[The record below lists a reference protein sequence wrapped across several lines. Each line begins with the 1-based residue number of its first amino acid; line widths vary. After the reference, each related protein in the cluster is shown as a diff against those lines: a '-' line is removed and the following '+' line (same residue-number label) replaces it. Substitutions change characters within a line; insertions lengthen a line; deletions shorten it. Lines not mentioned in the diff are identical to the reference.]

1 MSFSQLAQ
9 PTAFRQP
16 FLLHCRLPPIH
27 PSESLHFREQD
38 AQRVLIHNQEH
49 KRATPKETAALP
61 PPAISTLVFSKVD
74 GKTFRF
80 SSWKSARAG
89 TNHTKST
96 IVKALRSQRVTTNG
110 WSIVSVTKTAATNL
124 PHIPPREKTITVPAG
139 RSVVTDGSS
148 ANCRNTTPA
157 AAGMLSQNGS
167 SSSSSGSIL
176 RSSILRSSSVDNV
189 TDKTAA
195 TADLIALDGWKTAGG
210 AAVAVSAASFQQ
222 GASWTEDAVNATKGE
237 SSAEGA
243 AAAAAPAA
251 PASGLALAVP
261 LPSANSTVLVFDTP
275 WQDRHGHRF
284 SGAGQQMKSPT
295 VAHDGSSLGAAE
307 AKDGAVNCTAA
318 AAAAAREISAV
329 REAVVDLNMHYDLQD
344 EHELVD
350 SFEDA
355 GSSDDLFKPQEMPSC
370 FLSPKPTRIETASA
384 LMTPPPSAAA
394 SASTGTHSLFEMK
407 LMSSASPMID
417 DTTATA
423 DGDDADEEAAAPL
436 LPKALLAAL
445 NAPAKKR
452 AHAKLETQA
461 HAKKAAKR
469 HKKLERAG
477 KPIATTRA
485 ASAAAAAATKLA
497 AKKASARIIKQKLE
511 ATGGSAAREQKNSS
525 HKKKAPAAKKK
536 AAATAAAARG
546 GGGGR
551 SGARKKS
558 GFKVTKAPMCPDCPY
573 GNIRYR
579 RS

>member
-1 MSFSQLAQ
+1 MSALTALLAV
-9 PTAFRQP
+9 A
-16 FLLHCRLPPIH
+16 
-27 PSESLHFREQD
+27 D

-49 KRATPKETAALP
+49 TRATPKETAALP

-124 PHIPPREKTITVPAG
+124 PHIPPH
-139 RSVVTDGSS
+139 
-148 ANCRNTTPA
+148 
-157 AAGMLSQNGS
+157 
-167 SSSSSGSIL
+167 
-176 RSSILRSSSVDNV
+176 
-189 TDKTAA
+189 KTAA

-261 LPSANSTVLVFDTP
+261 LPSANSTALVFDTP

-436 LPKALLAAL
+436 LPNALLAAL

-485 ASAAAAAATKLA
+485 AAAAAAAATKLA

-573 GNIRYR
+573 GNIRESKGPGLER
-579 RS
+579 RWCCSKCKRGPRVNTFSTGKWKPKNLAALKKQMRNTIKTRLKKKQAYH